1 MPDET
6 VALVTTLDARITAFE
21 QQMSKAVR
29 GAYGAADRIEKAF
42 AASNDNIARKMTGR
56 TGFASAINS
65 GLGEVRSG
73 VESTAASVPILGS
86 ALGALG
92 PVGIGVAAVL
102 GGVAIAMNKAAEAAQ
117 FSDDLSAAASRLSVT
132 AEALQ
137 ELRYAAEAN
146 DIEVPK
152 AEAAIMDLNAAL
164 GALQSGV
171 GDGKIRKALEALKIP
186 QDQIDSFRTAEDL
199 LPTLSDH
206 IVQLSTEAQQVQL
219 AKKFGVVDL
228 LPLLRQ
234 GSEGIA
240 TLRRRAH
247 ELNLVLDEETVQST
261 ANLNEELRVA
271 DERLSAATR
280 RLNTSFVPA
289 LVSVK
294 TALADA
300 AVSLAGFFNWIGKDG
315 GDEQKVQQKV
325 TQIAKAYERASSART
340 GYWGAVQAGASG
352 LEAFNPAARER
363 IARQAEE
370 DAARLQSELKVIV
383 DRQNKGWEEVF
394 KPKAPAKSTGLGGG
408 GGGGGGK
415 AKPTAEA
422 TDTESY
428 EDLYAKIAGDSY
440 KLFVE
445 RFKKQVIA
453 ASPDNA
459 DGGAKSLK
467 GPDDFVPSEE
477 AITAALAPL
486 VEAKALLAN
495 QIEGGLR
502 AGFEGGAPAVLD
514 YFASQLKQRIARS
527 LANDLADLLQG
538 ASTKGGVL
546 GSLASFAGSLI
557 GHNAMGDDSWR
568 GGPTWVGEHG
578 PELLNLPGGSKI
590 VPNDILRS
598 AANAKVAQ
606 GAAAFSRSEFHMT
619 LNLEGANGDETIRR
633 IAYDAAAQGFAAARM
648 AAKGDL
654 ARKVRNTI
662 P

>member
-1 MPDET
+1 MADET
-6 VALVTTLDARITAFE
+6 VALVTTLDARISAFE

-86 ALGALG
+86 ALGELG

-102 GGVAIAMNKAAEAAQ
+102 GGLAVAMNKAAEAAQ
-117 FSDDLSAAASRLSVT
+117 FSDDLSAAANRLSLT

-137 ELRYAAEAN
+137 EIRYAAEAN
-146 DIEVPK
+146 DVEVPK

-171 GDGKIRKALEALKIP
+171 GDGKIRAALEALKIP
-186 QDQIDSFRTAEDL
+186 QEQIDGFRTAEDL
-199 LPTLSDH
+199 LPTLADH
-206 IVQLSTEAQQVQL
+206 IKDLSTEAQQVQL

-234 GSEGIA
+234 GSDGIA
-240 TLRRRAH
+240 TLRTRAH

-261 ANLNEELRVA
+261 ADLNEELRVA
-271 DERLSAATR
+271 DERLATATR

-289 LVSVK
+289 LVGVK

-300 AVSLAGFFNWIGKDG
+300 AVSLAGFFNWLGNSG
-315 GDEQKVQQKV
+315 GDEAKVQQKV
-325 TQIAKAYERASSART
+325 TQIAKAYERASSARS

-363 IARQAEE
+363 IAKQAEA
-370 DAARLQSELKVIV
+370 DAARLQDELKVIV
-383 DRQNKGWEEVF
+383 DRQNKGWEGVF
-394 KPKAPAKSTGLGGG
+394 NPKPKPKPSGGG
-408 GGGGGGK
+408 GGGLGD
-415 AKPTAEA
+415 KPSAREV
-422 TDTESY
+422 DTESY

-445 RFKKQVIA
+445 RFKKEVITGDTR
-453 ASPDNA
+453 PE
-459 DGGAKSLK
+459 G
-467 GPDDFVPSEE
+467 FVSSEDE
-477 AITAALAPL
+477 MKKALAPL

-514 YFASQLKQRIARS
+514 YFAGELKQRIAKS
-527 LANDLADLLQG
+527 LADDLADLLTK
-538 ASTKGGVL
+538 ASGKGGVL
-546 GSLASFAGSLI
+546 GSLSSFAGSLI
-557 GHNAMGDDSWR
+557 GHNAMGDNSWR
-568 GGPTWVGEHG
+568 GGDTWVGENG
-578 PELLNLPGGSKI
+578 PELLRLPGGSQI
-590 VPNDILRS
+590 VPNDVLRS

-606 GAAAFSRSEFHMT
+606 AATGFTRHDYRLAIY
-619 LNLEGANGDETIRR
+619 LEGANGDETIRR
-633 IAYDAAAQGFAAARM
+633 IAYDAAAQGFAASRM
-648 AAKGDL
+648 AAKADF
-654 ARKVRNTI
+654 ARKVRNNI